1 MLLELSAI
9 NVGLSAHSTLEF
21 GLGLSCITGETGAGK
36 SLTIDA
42 LSLALG
48 GKASVS
54 LIRDG
59 ATQAEAAALF
69 AIGPKLKQK
78 LKALDLTAEN
88 EDELVLRR
96 VVKRDGKNKAYI
108 NGHLSTISLMKELAG
123 DLISIHGQHASYK
136 LLDASYQLALIDG
149 FGALDAQ
156 VHEVQQCYARYQQ
169 ERSHLNALAQAQKEG
184 ALRYKSLRYEK
195 EILGRLN
202 LNPGDYEDLVAR
214 FDKSMHAQKLQDAI
228 ALAESCLN
236 SDERNVIDI
245 LQARLHDLSAVQS
258 YEPQLSPIIADL
270 NQALTLLDS
279 VRADLSALLSN
290 LPIDDPTELNA
301 RMTLCHDCA
310 RRFGVQPNELYAL
323 QEKVEQEL
331 NEFLSLRERIESTTA
346 KVKAARQE
354 YEQAAQVLSTARLAA
369 AEKLSAEVSKL
380 ITTLAM
386 PDGRFKI
393 RLWTEE
399 GVKPRAQGRDE
410 VQFLFSANV
419 GQELKDLGEVASG
432 GELSRLALALEAV
445 TASVRSTPTLIFDEV
460 DTGISGR
467 TASAVGQ
474 LLRRL
479 GQSVQVLTVTH
490 LPQVAACANTQYVA
504 QKSSH
509 DGNTASVIVK
519 LDEAGRVEELARMM
533 GGAVVTADTR
543 ASAASLLQLSTKS

>member
-1 MLLELSAI
+1 MLCTLSTRAQSFKC
-9 NVGLSAHSTLEF
+9 L
-21 GLGLSCITGETGAGK
+21 GAGAK
-36 SLTIDA
+36 
-42 LSLALG
+42 
-48 GKASVS
+48 
-54 LIRDG
+54 
-59 ATQAEAAALF
+59 
-69 AIGPKLKQK
+69 
-78 LKALDLTAEN
+78 
-88 EDELVLRR
+88 
-96 VVKRDGKNKAYI
+96 
-108 NGHLSTISLMKELAG
+108 
-123 DLISIHGQHASYK
+123 
-136 LLDASYQLALIDG
+136 
-149 FGALDAQ
+149 
-156 VHEVQQCYARYQQ
+156 
-169 ERSHLNALAQAQKEG
+169 
-184 ALRYKSLRYEK
+184 
-195 EILGRLN
+195 GR
-202 LNPGDYEDLVAR
+202 G
-214 FDKSMHAQKLQDAI
+214 FDKSMHAQMLQDAI

-279 VRADLSALLSN
+279 VRADLRALLSN

-419 GQELKDLGEVASG
+419 GQELKDLGEVATG

-490 LPQVAACANTQYVA
+490 LPQVACYGKNHLKVQTSQEDDTTVSRLRELNDD
-504 QKSSH
+504 Q
-509 DGNTASVIVK
+509 
-519 LDEAGRVEELARMM
+519 RVEELARMLA
-533 GGAVVTADTR
+533 GADITEKAR
-543 ASAASLLQLSTKS
+543 ANARELIENARAYKG